1 MMPWIVGSSLRFRRV
16 VIAVAAGLMAVGIFQ
31 LRDVPVE
38 PLPEFGP
45 VRVEVQTESL
55 GLSAEE
61 VEQLITNPLEQ
72 EFFNGL
78 PWLDE
83 LRSSSIPGLS
93 SIEMIFEPGTDVMR
107 ARQVVQERLTMVP
120 ALPAASSRPPF
131 VIQPV
136 SSTSRLLLI
145 GLSSEHLSPIDIGV
159 LARWTIQPR
168 LLGIPG
174 VANVAIWGHRD
185 RQLQV
190 LVDPNRLKQNGV
202 TLDQIIHTTGNALW
216 VSPLTFVEASTPGT
230 GGFLDTANQRI
241 DIQHTQPIKT
251 AQDLAKV
258 TIEGAEN
265 TSLRLGDV
273 AQVVENHQPLI
284 GDAVVKDEPSML
296 LVVERFPDTSTA
308 AVTRDVEQTLNA
320 MAPGLAGLEMD
331 TQVFRPATY
340 VETALDNVTKALII
354 GLSLLVLVL
363 GAFLGW
369 RAALIGIVT
378 ISLSLAAVMAV
389 LSAFKGTFNTMIFA
403 GLVMAIVVVVDD
415 AVISADN
422 IKRRIWRREQKQDQ
436 ESRAAAIL
444 AATVEM
450 RGPVLV
456 ATLIIAVSAVP
467 VVLLAGLTGSL
478 LRPLIVSYGLAILV
492 SMVVALTVAPALA
505 MVLFPRTALISR
517 ENPFTRWLEARY
529 ASLLTR
535 LIHHSGFGSV
545 VAGLVVVASIA
556 AVPLLGGQ
564 QLMPALQDRN
574 LLVRWEAA
582 PGVSLPEMDRITAA
596 ASAELRAIPGV
607 RDVAALVGRAVTSDQ
622 VVGVN
627 SGELWVTIDH
637 AADLDRAVAAIEQ
650 VVAGYPGLNRE
661 VLTYTEQRLRQQSTG
676 AEEPLVV
683 RIYGNDFDVLRE
695 KADEVTQVIAG
706 IEGVSASRVEG
717 QAQEPT
723 VEVEVFIEKAASHGL
738 KPGEVRRA
746 AATLMSG
753 IIAGSL
759 FDEQKVFNVVVWAT
773 PPTRHSLSSVRELL
787 IDKPDGGQVRLGDV
801 ADVRIRP
808 SPTAI
813 THDAVSR
820 SIDVVADVRGRDLGS
835 VTRDVERRLQEV
847 TFPLEHH
854 LEVLGESAQQQRS
867 QQRTLLYVIAAAI
880 AIFFL
885 LQACF
890 ASWRLA
896 SLFFLLLPV
905 ALGGGV
911 LVAALRQDIM
921 SVASLMGLLSVL
933 AIAVRSGILLIRNY
947 QRFEHQESEPFG
959 ADLVLRATRERF
971 GPTVITAL
979 ATGLTLMPMVMFG
992 GIAGLEVVQ
1001 PMAAIIL
1008 GGLVSTTLLTMLV
1021 LPTLYLRYGSR
1032 QAVPTSKSE
1041 PAIDWFRGQP

>member
-1 MMPWIVGSSLRFRRV
+1 MMPWIVGSSLRFRRL
-16 VIAVAAGLMAVGIFQ
+16 VIAAAAGLMAVGIFQ
-31 LRDVPVE
+31 LRDMSME

-107 ARQVVQERLTMVP
+107 ARQVVQERLTMIP

-296 LVVERFPDTSTA
+296 LVVERFPDTSMA

-331 TQVFRPATY
+331 THVFRPATY

-389 LSAFKGTFNTMIFA
+389 LSAFKGTFNTMILA

-415 AVISADN
+415 SVISADN
-422 IKRRIWRREQKQDQ
+422 IKRRIWRRDQKQDE
-436 ESRAAAIL
+436 ESGVATIL

-450 RGPVLV
+450 RGPVFV
-456 ATLIIAVSAVP
+456 ATLIIAVSVVP

-505 MVLFPRTALISR
+505 MVLFPRTALIGR

-535 LIHHSGFGSV
+535 LIHHSGLGSV
-545 VAGLVVVASIA
+545 VAALVVVASIA

-582 PGVSLPEMDRITAA
+582 PGVSLPEMDRITVA
-596 ASAELRAIPGV
+596 ASAELRAIPEV
-607 RDVAALVGRAVTSDQ
+607 RNVAALVGRAVTSDQ

-637 AADLDRAVAAIEQ
+637 AADLDMAVAAIEQ
-650 VVAGYPGLNRE
+650 VVAGYPGLNRD
-661 VLTYTEQRLRQQSTG
+661 VLTYPEQRLRQQSTG

-706 IEGVSASRVEG
+706 IEGVSAPRVEG
-717 QAQEPT
+717 QAQEPV
-723 VEVEVFIEKAASHGL
+723 VEIEVFIEKAASHGL

-746 AATLMSG
+746 AATLISG
-753 IIAGSL
+753 INAGSL
-759 FDEQKVFNVVVWAT
+759 FEEQKVFNVVVWAT
-773 PPTRHSLSSVRELL
+773 PQTRRSLSSVRELL

-808 SPTAI
+808 NPTAI

-835 VTRDVERRLQEV
+835 VTREVERRLQEV

-854 LEVLGESAQQQRS
+854 LEVLGDSVQRQHS
-867 QQRTLLYVIAAAI
+867 QQRTLLYIIAAAI

-905 ALGGGV
+905 ALAGSV
-911 LVAALRQDIM
+911 VAALRQDAV

-959 ADLVLRATRERF
+959 PDLVLRATRDRF

-992 GIAGLEVVQ
+992 GIAGLEVAQ

-1008 GGLVSTTLLTMLV
+1008 GGLVSTTLLTLLV

-1041 PAIDWFRGQP
+1041 PAIDWFREQP